1 MTISLDTFPQPNR
14 YDALTRRAHWI
25 AAVIIIYTMIAGYSL
40 HLMIG
45 TNYFTFFSVL
55 NMSLGTLV
63 IPLMIVR
70 YVWAFFRPVVPYPAD
85 LSQPKKN
92 MAHMAHE
99 IFYLII
105 FVMLISGVLM
115 LPHGF
120 PLFWLIDIPQPV
132 LNPAVNAFFFDV
144 HRVACIA
151 VSVTL
156 ILHIA
161 AVVKHH
167 VIDKRNILSR
177 ML

>member
-1 MTISLDTFPQPNR
+1 MTTSIDTLPRHER
-14 YDALTRRAHWI
+14 YDTLTRRAHWI

-40 HLMIG
+40 HLMVG
-45 TNYFTFFSVL
+45 TVYFAFFSVL

-70 YVWAFFRPVVPYPAD
+70 YIWAFFRPSVPYPTD
-85 LSQPKKN
+85 LSRPKKN
-92 MAHMAHE
+92 MAHLAHE
-99 IFYLII
+99 MFYLII

-115 LPHGF
+115 LTHGF
-120 PLFWLIDIPQPV
+120 PLFWLIDIPQPII
-132 LNPAVNAFFFDV
+132 NPAVNAFFFKI

-156 ILHIA
+156 VLHIA
-161 AVVKHH
+161 AVVKHQL
-167 VIDKRNILSR
+167 IDKRDILSR